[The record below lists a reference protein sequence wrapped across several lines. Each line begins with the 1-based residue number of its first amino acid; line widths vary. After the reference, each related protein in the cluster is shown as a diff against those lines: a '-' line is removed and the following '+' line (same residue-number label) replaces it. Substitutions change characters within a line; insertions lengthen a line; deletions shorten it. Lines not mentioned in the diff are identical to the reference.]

1 MYGPAKVDY
10 RVEGFLFPSTY
21 EIPVGSTPE
30 EILKRMA
37 GEMNKQLTPEIR
49 AQIEAKHMT
58 IFRIHHLGLFG
69 RKKKHSLMK
78 IVRLLRPYSLN
89 VCKSVCPAILC
100 QHSVYFRLP

>member
-58 IFRIHHLGLFG
+58 I
-69 RKKKHSLMK
+69 
-78 IVRLLRPYSLN
+78 LN
-89 VCKSVCPAILC
+89 SSPWPLW
-100 QHSVYFRLP
+100 